1 MVTDVTTQW
10 SALSAH
16 ARFLAHRVYINVYRC
31 VCVCVCVC
39 TLYTHTH
46 IHINIHI
53 HIHIYIYTLHTH
65 THTNTH
71 THTCV
76 YIYMGALSAHARI
89 LAHQHADAIT
99 AKGQSIERQKQSRAS
114 RKDTAKAAKK
124 SAAAAAASSS
134 SLRVLLVQCV
144 GFE

>member
-1 MVTDVTTQW
+1 MGVWDRPMYLRDTYAAAVEIRFTFVVQTQQTSSVSAYQSVTEICRLNVHACLKEARAMVTDVTTQW

-16 ARFLAHRVYINVYRC
+16 AR
-31 VCVCVCVC
+31 
-39 TLYTHTH
+39 
-46 IHINIHI
+46 
-53 HIHIYIYTLHTH
+53 
-65 THTNTH
+65 
-71 THTCV
+71 
-76 YIYMGALSAHARI
+76 I
-89 LAHQHADAIT
+89 LAHQHADTIT